1 MKFAGSSGNFIGIP
15 GTWPEIRKDCPE
27 FLVSDRESRKIGRNS
42 KEMNGIPGNLVGN
55 PANMPEFREKTTAG
69 IRGKLAGQNCQNS
82 GNMAGI
88 RGESAGI
95 LRKSAGI
102 LGHLIG
108 ILGKWLELRE
118 SQPEFWE
125 NGLLE
130 IWPEFWEI
138 RLEFPDI

>member
-1 MKFAGSSGNFIGIP
+1 
-15 GTWPEIRKDCPE
+15 
-27 FLVSDRESRKIGRNS
+27 
-42 KEMNGIPGNLVGN
+42 
-55 PANMPEFREKTTAG
+55 MPEFREKTTAG

-108 ILGKWLELRE
+108 ILLGLSRSVSICLDLWKSEETVRKSGEMAGNLGKW
-118 SQPEFWE
+118 PEIRE
-125 NGLLE
+125 NGLEIYENDSEIQEKWAGNPGKWFGNPGKWQE
-130 IWPEFWEI
+130 IWEIAWES
-138 RLEFPDI
+138 

>member
-1 MKFAGSSGNFIGIP
+1 
-15 GTWPEIRKDCPE
+15 
-27 FLVSDRESRKIGRNS
+27 
-42 KEMNGIPGNLVGN
+42 
-55 PANMPEFREKTTAG
+55 
-69 IRGKLAGQNCQNS
+69 
-82 GNMAGI
+82 MAGI

-102 LGHLIG
+102 LGHLIE

-118 SQPEFWE
+118 SQPKFWG

-138 RLEFPDI
+138 RLEFPDIWPEIRENGRNFGKDIRENRPAFRENDRNSTRIVWNLGK